1 MNNLFM
7 VEKLKRIA
15 VAKQDEWVIQKR
27 VMDVDVEEP
36 EEQISMD
43 VIICFSTFNGDLIR
57 SDVVPADPKK
67 DITSWVLECM
77 ISPEVGKPRRP
88 ALLTFAGDNLIYST
102 SEFKELGI
110 LIDTTDDVPPIIDEI
125 IEQMKAQMGSSE
137 LPIYTDGIDV
147 EDAACIRAFF
157 VNAADLYKLKP
168 WKCYEE
174 EMPLRMDITFGD
186 NQLFLWVDIFGV
198 DEDMYGLSIYKSY
211 EDYFAMGSTEDQ
223 EELMDLFAN
232 TWSMTVTYM
241 NVNEIGS
248 RAQAEY
254 EEHGWPIA
262 SKSAYPS
269 VVMTDPDSEDIYRRP
284 GYLDFD
290 VLNLVVGALAHQFKL
305 YKKEIKKQLKSDMEN
320 ILKSGLKMAK
330 PNAEVSVMLY
340 VPAPEYI
347 TDMYEDDPFGD
358 DSDED

>member
-1 MNNLFM
+1 
-7 VEKLKRIA
+7 
-15 VAKQDEWVIQKR
+15 
-27 VMDVDVEEP
+27 
-36 EEQISMD
+36 
-43 VIICFSTFNGDLIR
+43 
-57 SDVVPADPKK
+57 
-67 DITSWVLECM
+67 
-77 ISPEVGKPRRP
+77 
-88 ALLTFAGDNLIYST
+88 
-102 SEFKELGI
+102 
-110 LIDTTDDVPPIIDEI
+110 
-125 IEQMKAQMGSSE
+125 
-137 LPIYTDGIDV
+137 
-147 EDAACIRAFF
+147 
-157 VNAADLYKLKP
+157 
-168 WKCYEE
+168 
-174 EMPLRMDITFGD
+174 
-186 NQLFLWVDIFGV
+186 
-198 DEDMYGLSIYKSY
+198 
-211 EDYFAMGSTEDQ
+211 
-223 EELMDLFAN
+223 
-232 TWSMTVTYM
+232 MTVTYM

-269 VVMTDPDSEDIYRRP
+269 VVMTDPESEDLYRRP

-358 DSDED
+358 DLDED